1 MDALPVADRDLQ
13 RLSFLA
19 PGVQRERRALRFV
32 TGGPVIGSGG
42 NASQL
47 TILVDG
53 VDFTDPALGL
63 SRTRFSQ
70 DAIREFRV
78 IQNQFDSEIGG
89 SSGGALSIV
98 TKSGTNDIHGNAFG
112 FYRDKSLRA
121 QGALD
126 LKKNDYSRHQFG
138 GTLGGPIAQHHTFFL
153 T

>member
-1 MDALPVADRDLQ
+1 MSVRKLALIVLALFVAVPLFAQIESLPVANRDFQ
-13 RLSFLA
+13 NLSFLT
-19 PGVQRERRALRFV
+19 PGVQRERGAFRFIQ
-32 TGGPVIGSGG
+32 GGPVIGAGG
-42 NASQL
+42 NASQS

-78 IQNQFDSEIGG
+78 IQNRFDTEIGG

-112 FYRDKSLRA
+112 FFRDQALRA
-121 QGALD
+121 KGAL
-126 LKKNDYSRHQFG
+126 
-138 GTLGGPIAQHHTFFL
+138 
-153 T
+153 